1 MINNLITDT
10 IAVIIEALR
19 NRPRLQIRVIS
30 IAILL
35 MLLSATLWVLTN
47 IYFFSKYSAT
57 FNTIVTGIALVGA
70 FTLLIALASYSPIR
84 IRNTERFYNEKI
96 AEAESKISDEPTQV
110 TPAWDLARVTL
121 EAYFSR
127 NLSQITAIFWLSV
140 TVMIVGFAIIV
151 WGISQA
157 IQSPDSVIAASIA
170 AGAGVITEFIGAT
183 FLFIYRSAIEQ
194 AINYSKTLERINSV
208 GMAMKILDTM
218 PDEAKPDD
226 LKSNTKAKLVE
237 LLIQQA
243 NNGSEAG

>member
-1 MINNLITDT
+1 MTLLFESISTLVEILSKTPKLRTQVLAVSGILAIVSLI
-10 IAVIIEALR
+10 LW
-19 NRPRLQIRVIS
+19 
-30 IAILL
+30 
-35 MLLSATLWVLTN
+35 LLSQ
-47 IYFFSKYSAT
+47 FFFMGQTAA
-57 FNTIVTGIALVGA
+57 IVNDMAIGA
-70 FTLLIALASYSPIR
+70 IIISGFILLIAVSSFSPVQTR
-84 IRNTERFYNEKI
+84 DTNRFFREKI
-96 AEAESKISDEPTQV
+96 AEAESKVDEEPTQV

-140 TVMIVGFAIIV
+140 TVMVVGFAIII

-157 IQSPDSVIAASIA
+157 IQSPDSIVAASIA

-226 LKSNTKAKLVE
+226 LKSKTKAKLVE

-243 NNGSEAG
+243 NKGSEAG

>member
-1 MINNLITDT
+1 MLNDLVTDS
-10 IAVIIEALR
+10 
-19 NRPRLQIRVIS
+19 IS
-30 IAILL
+30 IIVEILRKSPRVRPWVIFISIIFTVLSIIAWAMAKLYLIPDLAVAVEPITIGLAI
-35 MLLSATLWVLTN
+35 SS
-47 IYFFSKYSAT
+47 FF
-57 FNTIVTGIALVGA
+57 V
-70 FTLLIALASYSPIR
+70 LLISLASFSPLR
-84 IRNTERFYNEKI
+84 VRNTGRFYCEKI
-96 AEAESKISDEPTQV
+96 AEAELKVADEPTQI
-110 TPAWDLARVTL
+110 TPAWELARVTL

-140 TVMIVGFAIIV
+140 TVMVVGFAIIV

-170 AGAGVITEFIGAT
+170 TGAGVITEFIGAT

-226 LKSNTKAKLVE
+226 LKSKTKARLVE